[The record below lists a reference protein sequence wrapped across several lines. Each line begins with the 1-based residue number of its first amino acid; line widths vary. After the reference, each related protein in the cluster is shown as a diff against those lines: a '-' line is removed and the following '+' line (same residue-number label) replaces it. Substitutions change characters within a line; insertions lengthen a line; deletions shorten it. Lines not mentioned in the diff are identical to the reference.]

1 MKREKNIVSAKRAR
15 LYDAFALLTVI
26 ISLSLDQWTKQLVV
40 EKLVLEKEVPFP
52 VLGHYLVFKYTQNSG
67 AAFSML
73 KGNAL
78 LAIFIIIAVGIVGYF
93 YSRIRNSGPLSYK
106 LIFGL
111 IIGGALGNLLDRVIH
126 GGYVVDFISFR
137 IPEISFYFAIFN
149 MADASICIGVSL
161 LFILVVFSGL
171 DRTNV
176 ATQKKNDTTEQPTAT
191 NDTTEQP
198 TANEQSTATNDTTE
212 QAIANQEPTYTVN
225 QKETS

>member
-1 MKREKNIVSAKRAR
+1 
-15 LYDAFALLTVI
+15 
-26 ISLSLDQWTKQLVV
+26 
-40 EKLVLEKEVPFP
+40 
-52 VLGHYLVFKYTQNSG
+52 
-67 AAFSML
+67 
-73 KGNAL
+73 
-78 LAIFIIIAVGIVGYF
+78 F

-137 IPEISFYFAIFN
+137 IPEIGFYFAIFN
-149 MADASICIGVSL
+149 IADSSICIGVLL
-161 LFILVVFSGL
+161 LFVLVVFSGL

-176 ATQKKNDTTEQPTAT
+176 ATQKKNDTAEQLTANNGT
-191 NDTTEQP
+191 IEQP
-198 TANEQSTATNDTTE
+198 TANNDTAEQPTANNDTTE